1 VNISNKKLVSKS
13 VAILFIFI
21 LFISLGIAQDNT
33 VGLILNDERASYN
46 GYTLFAPNL
55 AKITY
60 LINNEG
66 NLVHQ
71 WGSDFIPGMG
81 TYLLED
87 GHLLRAAKKVDPTG
101 GSDRMGGFQK
111 FDWDNN
117 LVWDYYYGTQH
128 HDVEPMPNGNVLMVV
143 TDRKNKN
150 DAIQAGRD
158 PSLID
163 DNNIR
168 SLTILEIKQTGLET
182 GEIAWQWNAWDHL
195 IQDFDNSKDNFGVVA
210 DHPEL
215 ININF
220 AKNGSQDWLH
230 TNSVSYNEELDQIL
244 VSNRSTHEIWVVEHS
259 TTTEQ
264 AATHEGGNSGKG
276 GDLLYRWG
284 NPIGYGAGT
293 EDEQKLFGQHD
304 AYWIK
309 PGIPGAGN
317 IMIFSNGW
325 PERGYSSIED
335 YALTVGTAYE
345 PSTQLW
351 TYTTPTQTDFN
362 SQRFGG
368 SQRLPNGNTLI
379 CNADKGEFFEVT
391 PTEEIV
397 WKYQNPVDGST
408 ILDQGNRAV
417 GNLQTFR
424 CYRYSA
430 DYSGLDGRDLTPGEP
445 IELYTDTDGD
455 GITDGFDNCPD
466 TENPGQ
472 EDADGDGVGDVC
484 DPFPLAVEDSEVII
498 DDYLLSQNYPN
509 PFNPTTA
516 IEFALSEREFVTI
529 IVFDMLGNKVKT
541 LISKTMEPGIKSV
554 NWDSKDSSNRI
565 VSSGL
570 YFYSIQAGDF
580 IQTKKMMLLR

>member
-1 VNISNKKLVSKS
+1 MNISNKKLVSKS

-101 GSDRMGGFQK
+101 GSNRMGGFQK

-195 IQDFDNSKDNFGVVA
+195 IQDFDNSKDNFGVVT

-230 TNSVSYNEELDQIL
+230 TNSVSYNEGFDQII
-244 VSNRSTHEIWVVEHS
+244 VSNRSTHEIWVIDHS

-264 AATHEGGNSGKG
+264 AATHEDGNSGKG

-293 EDEQKLFGQHD
+293 EDDQKLFGQHD

-325 PERGYSSIED
+325 PERGYSSIEEIVPPVD
-335 YALTVGTAYE
+335 GNGNYALTAGSSYE
-345 PSTQLW
+345 PSAQLW

-368 SQRLPNGNTLI
+368 SQRLSNGNTLI
-379 CNADKGEFFEVT
+379 CNADSGEFFEVDIT
-391 PTEEIV
+391 NEIV
-397 WKYQNPVDGST
+397 WKYQNPVDGAT
-408 ILDQGNRAV
+408 ILNQGDQPV
-417 GNLQTFR
+417 GNLQVFR
-424 CYRYSA
+424 CYRYSP
-430 DYSGLDGRDLTPGEP
+430 DYPGLDGKDLTPGKP
-445 IELYTDTDGD
+445 LELYPTTAVNDEGSK
-455 GITDGFDNCPD
+455 ITKFKLYD
-466 TENPGQ
+466 
-472 EDADGDGVGDVC
+472 
-484 DPFPLAVEDSEVII
+484 
-498 DDYLLSQNYPN
+498 NYPN

-516 IEFALSEREFVTI
+516 IEFAISEREFVTI
-529 IVFDMLGNKVKT
+529 TVFDMLGNKVKI

>member
-1 VNISNKKLVSKS
+1 MSIANKILVSKS

-21 LFISLGIAQDNT
+21 VFISLGIAQDNT
-33 VGLILNDERASYN
+33 VGLILNDETNSYN

-71 WGSDFIPGMG
+71 WESDFIPGMG

-101 GSDRMGGFQK
+101 GSNRTGGFQK

-143 TDRKNKN
+143 TDRKNQN
-150 DAIQAGRD
+150 IAVQAGRN

-163 DNNIR
+163 TTVNNPNIR
-168 SLTILEIKQTGLET
+168 SLSIIEVSQTGLET

-195 IQDFDNSKDNFGVVA
+195 IQDFDNTKDNFDVVA
-210 DHPEL
+210 HHPEL
-215 ININF
+215 IDLNF
-220 AKNGSQDWLH
+220 AKDDSPDWLH
-230 TNSVSYNEELDQIL
+230 TNSVSYNEELDQII
-244 VSNRSTHEIWVVEHS
+244 VSNRSTHEIWVIDHS

-264 AATHEGGNSGKG
+264 AATHEDGNRGKG

-293 EDEQKLFGQHD
+293 EDDQKLFGQHD

-309 PGIPGAGN
+309 PSIPGAGN

-325 PERGYSSIED
+325 PERGYSSIEEIVPPVD
-335 YALTVGTAYE
+335 GNGNYALTAGSSYE
-345 PSTQLW
+345 PTAQLW

-379 CNADKGEFFEVT
+379 CNSDSGEFFEVDIIN
-391 PTEEIV
+391 EIV
-397 WKYQNPVDGST
+397 WQYQNPVDGAT
-408 ILDQGNRAV
+408 ILNQGDQPI
-417 GNLQTFR
+417 GNLQVFR
-424 CYRYSA
+424 CYKYPLDYSA
-430 DYSGLDGRDLTPGEP
+430 FEGKDLAT
-445 IELYTDTDGD
+445 GD
-455 GITDGFDNCPD
+455 PV
-466 TENPGQ
+466 E
-472 EDADGDGVGDVC
+472 
-484 DPFPLAVEDSEVII
+484 LAVYNEQGII
-498 DDYLLSQNYPN
+498 TEFKLFDNYPN
-509 PFNPTTA
+509 PFNPITN
-516 IEFALSEREFVTI
+516 IEFSFIERSIVT
-529 IVFDMLGNKVKT
+529 VVVYDVLGNKVKT
-541 LISKTMEPGIKSV
+541 LVNDIMEPGLKTIT
-554 NWDSKDSSNRI
+554 WDSQDDSGNI
-565 VSSGL
+565 VSSGI
-570 YFYSIQAGDF
+570 YFYKLQVGQHS
-580 IQTKKMMLLR
+580 QTKKMLLLR